1 MKNSDHRAVVL
12 AVTSGKGG
20 VGKTSIALNL
30 SIVLSQSGAHVL
42 LIDADMGLANVDI
55 LLGLTPR
62 GTLDQVVARERTLF
76 DVVCEG
82 PAGLSVIPS
91 SSGVGV
97 PDRWAVG
104 DITALEQELRHLERG
119 FGYIIIDTGAGI
131 SPKVTDFVLTADDAL
146 VVVTPEPTSIVDA
159 YSMIK
164 IIAMAR
170 ETPREIPI
178 ITNMVTSGHEAD
190 LLARKLD
197 RIVHRFL
204 NQHVTLTG
212 YLPTDST
219 VGQAVHHQIPFVI
232 GAPKSDAAQGIR
244 RIARRLLSSYPRLG
258 LPDTT
263 RSPIRD
269 ALSRSKDRSYA

>member
-1 MKNSDHRAVVL
+1 MGHDHHRAVVL

-20 VGKTSIALNL
+20 VGKTCIALNL
-30 SIVLSQSGAHVL
+30 SIALSQLGSHVL
-42 LIDADMGLANVDI
+42 LIDADVGLANVDI

-62 GTLDQVVARERTLF
+62 GTLDQVIVRERTIF
-76 DVVCEG
+76 DVICEG
-82 PAGLSVIPS
+82 PDGLSVIPS

-97 PDRWAVG
+97 PDRWSMG
-104 DITALEQELRHLERG
+104 DITALEQEIQHLEQG
-119 FGYIIIDTGAGI
+119 FDYIIIDTGAGI
-131 SPKVTDFVLTADDAL
+131 SPKVTDFVLAADDAL
-146 VVVTPEPTSIVDA
+146 IVVTPEPTSIVDA

-164 IIAMAR
+164 IIVLAR

-178 ITNMVTSGHEAD
+178 ITNMVKSGHEAET
-190 LLARKLD
+190 LTRKLD

-204 NQHVTLTG
+204 DQHITLTG

-219 VGQAVHHQIPFVI
+219 VGQAVHNQMPFVI

-244 RIARRLLSSYPRLG
+244 RIARRLLNSYSRLG
-258 LPDTT
+258 LPDAT
-263 RSPIRD
+263 RSPIRE